1 MLGLCWVYAGF
12 MVILCWVRWIEK
24 CHRCF
29 LSKRKSFRAIQA
41 MTPGMSMVRMLFQ
54 YPICEPWC
62 WYIYPQNWVIF
73 RANVGVHIP
82 APWRIWVS
90 NLAKLGN
97 LKPQRRLSNAANFWG
112 LEMGTWNGVNALLPF
127 YHSAIP
133 FLPDMQRWPNPKE
146 SRQQFAH
153 GEGSRSSKA
162 AVPPG
167 VFDSAA
173 SWMLRMVFFQELTMI
188 HVPNFYST
196 ASHTQMLHVWNIYL
210 HLPQK

>member
-127 YHSAIP
+127 FSFCHSFLAWHAAMAKSKGVTPAIRTWGGQP
-133 FLPDMQRWPNPKE
+133 
-146 SRQQFAH
+146 
-153 GEGSRSSKA
+153 
-162 AVPPG
+162 
-167 VFDSAA
+167 
-173 SWMLRMVFFQELTMI
+173 
-188 HVPNFYST
+188 
-196 ASHTQMLHVWNIYL
+196 
-210 HLPQK
+210 